1 MSQEPQFHP
10 LAKPIRRLT
19 LAVWV
24 TAAALIFSTVA
35 PYVVMLFPQFYAA
48 QVERIEESL
57 DSTLVKEQE
66 EVAQL
71 PRTSVESN
79 ASSTIPGEE
88 FYALPLDKKIEQ
100 ASAIAITRI
109 EKTDDGRLREIV
121 QEYLKK
127 APGITIRHEV
137 GSELRSRYINED
149 DKTVYG
155 DGAIVFFQGSPAR
168 EFYWSYFHGD
178 RVRGLD
184 DIPLALLRE
193 KCKQAQGA
201 PNSAVQ

>member
-1 MSQEPQFHP
+1 MSQELQPHP

-19 LAVWV
+19 IAVWV

-48 QVERIEESL
+48 QVEQLEESL
-57 DSTLVKEQE
+57 NETLTKD
-66 EVAQL
+66 EVTL
-71 PRTSVESN
+71 HSES
-79 ASSTIPGEE
+79 ADESDEPSTIPGEE
-88 FYALPLDKKIEQ
+88 FYALPLDEKIEH
-100 ASAIAITRI
+100 ASAIALTRI
-109 EKTDDGRLREIV
+109 EKTGDGRLREVV
-121 QEYLKK
+121 QEYLKQ
-127 APGITIRHEV
+127 APGVAIRHKV
-137 GSELRSRYINED
+137 GSELRVRYIKD
-149 DKTVYG
+149 DDTTVYG

-178 RVRGLD
+178 RIRGLD